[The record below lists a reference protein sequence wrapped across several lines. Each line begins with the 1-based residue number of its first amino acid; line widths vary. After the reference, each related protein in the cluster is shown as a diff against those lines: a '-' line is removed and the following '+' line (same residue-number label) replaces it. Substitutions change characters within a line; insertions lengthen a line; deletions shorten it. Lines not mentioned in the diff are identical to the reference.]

1 MVSQIAPSPVIKG
14 TKECCFQYIKAFSE
28 KKVLLPV
35 LTCSIIFVS
44 IVSCILSL
52 TSLLLS
58 PILVFA
64 SIATVGLCI
73 ICVILLLLLRDKLK
87 QRSAKI
93 ELLSQPI
100 LPKNT
105 PTTSLQ
111 RIVSIAK
118 EAALIASEVKE
129 KEQLF
134 PNMQE
139 WAAIFL
145 KDPAFLL
152 KCALNT
158 WEYQDT
164 PEGGILTSPRVDF
177 DVILTLDSNAEIQQ
191 LKNEIDDSLKVTYLE
206 QILATGITKG
216 YAGSLLR
223 RNEVEESSTLD
234 REDFMVIS
242 SNMEILEQG
251 STQEEILYKV
261 FRESFLLYYT
271 ALLQNLGTSLLVIQP
286 LGRNSTNS
294 TVQHIEWLA
303 LFAALEQ
310 AQYSNHILSPK
321 EYWKHW
327 VEKNCYSSLHAPF
340 NLIRGHS
347 TTDLAIEA
355 LMLSNMNMH
364 PEFLNLIRNY
374 SKQA

>member
-1 MVSQIAPSPVIKG
+1 M
-14 TKECCFQYIKAFSE
+14 
-28 KKVLLPV
+28 
-35 LTCSIIFVS
+35 
-44 IVSCILSL
+44 
-52 TSLLLS
+52 
-58 PILVFA
+58 
-64 SIATVGLCI
+64 
-73 ICVILLLLLRDKLK
+73 
-87 QRSAKI
+87 
-93 ELLSQPI
+93 
-100 LPKNT
+100 
-105 PTTSLQ
+105 
-111 RIVSIAK
+111 
-118 EAALIASEVKE
+118 
-129 KEQLF
+129 
-134 PNMQE
+134 
-139 WAAIFL
+139 
-145 KDPAFLL
+145 
-152 KCALNT
+152 
-158 WEYQDT
+158 
-164 PEGGILTSPRVDF
+164 
-177 DVILTLDSNAEIQQ
+177 ILTLDSNAEIQQ
-191 LKNEIDDSLKVTYLE
+191 LKNEIDDSLNVTYLE